1 MSTSH
6 TVEPT
11 TERTLRNPRRRQ
23 RSDGDSL
30 KTAPRRKRSKL
41 SENTFATRDATEETE
56 ELHPTAHDAA
66 MNGHTQSTT
75 TSRKPP
81 PRASRHESTE
91 PMDLPMRGGRKPGT
105 ATLKHRPLKS
115 DGATVLAQNAVY
127 SVKLLPSTPQELRK
141 EGVEYRGRVLSSS
154 PTTGGSGHGQHLAL
168 AVTREKAWVWEYNAP
183 TSASHTARVFDMP
196 FPVRQSEEVP
206 FGVLVPGVGSS
217 AAASDVGLVLVSA
230 GSGKVVY
237 HESIERAAS
246 LGLFQER
253 KTGVEGTIGGLASG
267 ERVVDVVAAE
277 HAGFILCLS
286 SGRVMQLTLRDA
298 QGKAKIFT
306 QVLRSGDGN
315 DGFLGSLKGWYSG
328 AGKRDVVAVR
338 TRALDTRGQM
348 QALSL
353 TDRCELQTWDLDWSG
368 RYEFRGTRD
377 LRERLVDELK
387 SLDTPKAQGAVDNLV
402 ALNFLIA
409 DKSVGSTN
417 GNEVTTLGAEHPVQ
431 IWMLLRTGAPELPD
445 YHLAYLSFSGSSIY
459 VERVLS
465 LESYHGRSIAKQP
478 RLLLPKPGHTAYV
491 VFGDAIVLAATS
503 VPNVLDDPNW
513 QLHEASYVQPQA
525 FEDATYLQAEK
536 GFVVLD
542 SAAEDMRS
550 GHSSSV
556 AFVKGAGLVRVTVA
570 DPTGD
575 VERTSIPIK
584 SKVEQAVFYGAMQD
598 NILDFTRK
606 GDNQYSGQQ
615 FEDAALTIS
624 DEIMRSDT
632 SFISSSPSSMETHLE
647 YRARA
652 LSALVTHVRQNYPA
666 LSRAAFWQLLW
677 DAEKVAAAQQM
688 WKVFEAHRTSA
699 EAADKEKRVATIVDE
714 LVAQLDNRI
723 KLAGAESSSSDDL
736 VRSFFL
742 RGLAHIDFLLSNIG
756 ELLKTLGSG
765 VGGPNDKTVRY
776 IAEADELWARAMEAV
791 FTFRAE
797 NAHLYGIDPE
807 LFKDGVLSDVVE
819 YTDLPEF
826 WTSTN
831 LMLKASADIPKQS
844 RRFAKMFY
852 EREVSSGKT
861 AAVEKVEHIAL
872 ANPGLI
878 QICCQVYEERIN
890 WLASRAT
897 AQDQERAR
905 QMRQTYEQDRYE
917 QFRALASIGVAE
929 QGMLLAEKYR
939 DMLTLT
945 ELVVG
950 ESQYYVEELRSN
962 KNMSPEERD
971 VALAMMQQVTER
983 IGRYFDK
990 FGDDWANAFFDQA
1003 FAGNRAGYMLEEA
1016 QKHWK
1021 QALTRYLRAEPN
1033 RRAKTRICWIN
1044 DITAEGDYLHAGEA
1058 LCEAAVETETRVWGK
1073 KVELG
1078 MGRLALLAAQEDGSE
1093 VKPAPG
1099 LEELVL
1105 KPGRELKVLEVQEKL
1120 HGHVRVECVGAL
1132 DRDAEL
1138 QLAMDTF
1145 GKKVGEYGAL
1155 GQLLTVNLDQ
1165 LLSHQVLSVEELIEV
1180 LTLMDCHTYEDR
1192 IERPEANLQGT
1203 EFAQALYALDAA
1215 APGMPQARF
1224 ETLLQLIW
1232 KRCYIFDD
1240 WSALTKASAEKSS
1253 TEPSVLSLLR
1263 DTAPWH
1269 TYFDLHD
1276 SGLLT
1281 RPDCR
1286 IRVLEPSECLDAAC
1300 RPEDLA
1306 YRFPN
1311 RDLLDPILQDNQV
1324 QDEVLQ
1330 GYVADRA
1337 LDDWAKSCL
1346 DAAKWA
1352 VENKAER
1359 VASWRGKERET
1370 QANLET
1376 REMRAGRGKG
1386 AGKANG
1392 HVNGVGKGVNGVLDG
1407 DGDVDVEME

>member
-1 MSTSH
+1 
-6 TVEPT
+6 
-11 TERTLRNPRRRQ
+11 
-23 RSDGDSL
+23 
-30 KTAPRRKRSKL
+30 
-41 SENTFATRDATEETE
+41 
-56 ELHPTAHDAA
+56 
-66 MNGHTQSTT
+66 
-75 TSRKPP
+75 
-81 PRASRHESTE
+81 
-91 PMDLPMRGGRKPGT
+91 
-105 ATLKHRPLKS
+105 
-115 DGATVLAQNAVY
+115 
-127 SVKLLPSTPQELRK
+127 
-141 EGVEYRGRVLSSS
+141 
-154 PTTGGSGHGQHLAL
+154 
-168 AVTREKAWVWEYNAP
+168 
-183 TSASHTARVFDMP
+183 
-196 FPVRQSEEVP
+196 
-206 FGVLVPGVGSS
+206 
-217 AAASDVGLVLVSA
+217 
-230 GSGKVVY
+230 
-237 HESIERAAS
+237 
-246 LGLFQER
+246 
-253 KTGVEGTIGGLASG
+253 
-267 ERVVDVVAAE
+267 
-277 HAGFILCLS
+277 
-286 SGRVMQLTLRDA
+286 
-298 QGKAKIFT
+298 
-306 QVLRSGDGN
+306 
-315 DGFLGSLKGWYSG
+315 
-328 AGKRDVVAVR
+328 
-338 TRALDTRGQM
+338 
-348 QALSL
+348 
-353 TDRCELQTWDLDWSG
+353 
-368 RYEFRGTRD
+368 
-377 LRERLVDELK
+377 
-387 SLDTPKAQGAVDNLV
+387 
-402 ALNFLIA
+402 LIA

-962 KNMSPEERD
+962 KNMSVSAWQTPYQSTNRVLWMFADPPPVQPEERD

>member
-1 MSTSH
+1 
-6 TVEPT
+6 
-11 TERTLRNPRRRQ
+11 
-23 RSDGDSL
+23 
-30 KTAPRRKRSKL
+30 
-41 SENTFATRDATEETE
+41 
-56 ELHPTAHDAA
+56 
-66 MNGHTQSTT
+66 
-75 TSRKPP
+75 
-81 PRASRHESTE
+81 
-91 PMDLPMRGGRKPGT
+91 
-105 ATLKHRPLKS
+105 
-115 DGATVLAQNAVY
+115 
-127 SVKLLPSTPQELRK
+127 
-141 EGVEYRGRVLSSS
+141 
-154 PTTGGSGHGQHLAL
+154 
-168 AVTREKAWVWEYNAP
+168 
-183 TSASHTARVFDMP
+183 
-196 FPVRQSEEVP
+196 
-206 FGVLVPGVGSS
+206 
-217 AAASDVGLVLVSA
+217 
-230 GSGKVVY
+230 
-237 HESIERAAS
+237 
-246 LGLFQER
+246 
-253 KTGVEGTIGGLASG
+253 
-267 ERVVDVVAAE
+267 
-277 HAGFILCLS
+277 
-286 SGRVMQLTLRDA
+286 
-298 QGKAKIFT
+298 
-306 QVLRSGDGN
+306 
-315 DGFLGSLKGWYSG
+315 
-328 AGKRDVVAVR
+328 
-338 TRALDTRGQM
+338 
-348 QALSL
+348 
-353 TDRCELQTWDLDWSG
+353 
-368 RYEFRGTRD
+368 
-377 LRERLVDELK
+377 
-387 SLDTPKAQGAVDNLV
+387 
-402 ALNFLIA
+402 LIA
-409 DKSVGSTN
+409 DKSVGSTI
-417 GNEVTTLGAEHPVQ
+417 GSEVATLDAGQSVH
-431 IWMLLRTGAPELPD
+431 IWMLLKTGVPDSLD
-445 YHLAYLSFSGSSIY
+445 YHLAYLSFSGSSVY
-459 VERVLS
+459 VERVVS
-465 LESYHGRSIAKQP
+465 LESYHGPPTIQQP
-478 RLLLPKPGHTAYV
+478 RLLLPKPGHTAYA

-503 VPNVLDDPNW
+503 MPNAPDDPNW
-513 QLHEASYVQPQA
+513 QLHEASYIQPQA
-525 FEDATYLQAEK
+525 FEDATYLQAAK

-556 AFVKGAGLVRVTVA
+556 AFVKGAGLVRITVT

-584 SKVEQAVFYGAMQD
+584 SKIEQAVFYGAMQD
-598 NILDFTRK
+598 NILDFARN
-606 GDNQYSGQQ
+606 GDPQYSGQQ
-615 FEDAALTIS
+615 VEEATLTIS

-632 SFISSSPSSMETHLE
+632 SFISSSPSSMGSHLE
-647 YRARA
+647 HRARA
-652 LSALVTHVRQNYPA
+652 LSALVTHVHQNYLT
-666 LSRAAFWQLLW
+666 LSRATMWQLLW

-688 WKVFEAHRTSA
+688 WKVFEAHRTA
-699 EAADKEKRVATIVDE
+699 TEAADKEKRVATIVDE
-714 LVAQLDNRI
+714 LVAQFDDRT
-723 KLAGAESSSSDDL
+723 KLAGAETSSSDDL
-736 VRSFFL
+736 VRNFFL
-742 RGLAHIDFLLSNIG
+742 RGLAHVDFLLSSIG
-756 ELLKTLGSG
+756 ELLRTLGGG

-807 LFKDGVLSDVVE
+807 LLKDGVLSGVAE

-852 EREVSSGKT
+852 EREASSGKSL
-861 AAVEKVEHIAL
+861 AVEKVEHIAL

-878 QICCQVYEERIN
+878 QICCQVYEERIH
-890 WLASRAT
+890 WLASRSSP
-897 AQDQERAR
+897 QEQERAR

-962 KNMSPEERD
+962 KNMSVSARQSLSRCMTWILWILADHSPLQPEERD

-1003 FAGNRAGYMLEEA
+1003 FAGSRAGYMLEEA
-1016 QKHWK
+1016 QKHWQ

-1044 DITAEGDYLHAGEA
+1044 DVTAERDYVHAGEA
-1058 LCEAAVETETRVWGK
+1058 LCEAAVETETRVWAK

-1078 MGRLALLAAQEDGSE
+1078 MGRLALVAAQEDGSG
-1093 VKPAPG
+1093 VSAPPG
-1099 LEELVL
+1099 LEELAL
-1105 KPGRELKVLEVQEKL
+1105 KPGRELRVLGVQEKL
-1120 HGHVRVECVGAL
+1120 YGHVRIECVGAL

-1145 GKKVGEYGAL
+1145 GKRAGEYGAL

-1165 LLSHQVLSVEELIEV
+1165 LLHHQVLSVEELIEV

-1192 IERPEANLQGT
+1192 IDRPETNLEGT

-1232 KRCYIFDD
+1232 KRCYIHDD
-1240 WSALTKASAEKSS
+1240 WTALTKASAEKSS
-1253 TEPSVLSLLR
+1253 TDSSVMVQLR
-1263 DTAPWH
+1263 DTAPWR

-1276 SGLLT
+1276 SGFLT
-1281 RPDCR
+1281 RSDCR

-1306 YRFPN
+1306 CRFPN
-1311 RDLLDPILQDNQV
+1311 RELLDPILQDNQV

-1352 VENKAER
+1352 VESKAER
-1359 VASWRGKERET
+1359 VAGRRERERET
-1370 QANLET
+1370 QANLSR
-1376 REMRAGRGKG
+1376 REKRAGRGKG

-1392 HVNGVGKGVNGVLDG
+1392 HVNGVGKGVNGVFDG

>member
-1 MSTSH
+1 M
-6 TVEPT
+6 
-11 TERTLRNPRRRQ
+11 
-23 RSDGDSL
+23 
-30 KTAPRRKRSKL
+30 
-41 SENTFATRDATEETE
+41 
-56 ELHPTAHDAA
+56 
-66 MNGHTQSTT
+66 
-75 TSRKPP
+75 
-81 PRASRHESTE
+81 
-91 PMDLPMRGGRKPGT
+91 
-105 ATLKHRPLKS
+105 
-115 DGATVLAQNAVY
+115 
-127 SVKLLPSTPQELRK
+127 
-141 EGVEYRGRVLSSS
+141 
-154 PTTGGSGHGQHLAL
+154 
-168 AVTREKAWVWEYNAP
+168 
-183 TSASHTARVFDMP
+183 
-196 FPVRQSEEVP
+196 
-206 FGVLVPGVGSS
+206 
-217 AAASDVGLVLVSA
+217 
-230 GSGKVVY
+230 
-237 HESIERAAS
+237 
-246 LGLFQER
+246 
-253 KTGVEGTIGGLASG
+253 
-267 ERVVDVVAAE
+267 
-277 HAGFILCLS
+277 
-286 SGRVMQLTLRDA
+286 
-298 QGKAKIFT
+298 
-306 QVLRSGDGN
+306 
-315 DGFLGSLKGWYSG
+315 
-328 AGKRDVVAVR
+328 
-338 TRALDTRGQM
+338 
-348 QALSL
+348 
-353 TDRCELQTWDLDWSG
+353 
-368 RYEFRGTRD
+368 
-377 LRERLVDELK
+377 
-387 SLDTPKAQGAVDNLV
+387 
-402 ALNFLIA
+402 IA

-962 KNMSPEERD
+962 KNMSVSAWQTPYQSTNRVLWMFADPPPVQPEERD

>member
-1 MSTSH
+1 MSASH
-6 TVEPT
+6 PAEPS

-30 KTAPRRKRSKL
+30 KTAPRRKRSKI
-41 SENTFATRDATEETE
+41 SESTFATRDTTEETE
-56 ELHPTAHDAA
+56 DLHPTTHDTA
-66 MNGHTQSTT
+66 MNGHTRGGT

-91 PMDLPMRGGRKPGT
+91 PTELPMRGGKKPGT

-127 SVKLLPSTPQELRK
+127 SVKLLPSTPVELRK

-154 PTTGGSGHGQHLAL
+154 TTTGGSGHGQHLAL
-168 AVTREKAWVWEYNAP
+168 AVTREKAWVWDYNAP
-183 TSASHTARVFDMP
+183 SSASHTVRVFDMP
-196 FPVRQSEEVP
+196 FPVRQGEELP
-206 FGVLVPGVGSS
+206 FGMLVFGVGSS
-217 AAASDVGLVLVSA
+217 AAADVGLVLVSA

-237 HESIERAAS
+237 YESIERAAS

-253 KTGVEGTIGGLASG
+253 KTGLEGTIGGLASG

-298 QGKAKIFT
+298 QGKPKIFT

-328 AGKRDVVAVR
+328 AGRRDVVAVR

-348 QALSL
+348 QAMALS
-353 TDRCELQTWDLDWSG
+353 DRCELQTWDLDWSG

-387 SLDTPKAQGAVDNLV
+387 SLEVREAQGTVDSLV
-402 ALNFLIA
+402 ALDFLIA
-409 DKSVGSTN
+409 DKSVGSTI
-417 GNEVTTLGAEHPVQ
+417 GSEVATLDAGQSVH
-431 IWMLLRTGAPELPD
+431 IWMLLKTGVPDSLD
-445 YHLAYLSFSGSSIY
+445 YHLAYLSFSGSSVY
-459 VERVLS
+459 VERVVS
-465 LESYHGRSIAKQP
+465 LESYHGPPTIQQP
-478 RLLLPKPGHTAYV
+478 RLLLPKPGHTAYA

-503 VPNVLDDPNW
+503 MPNAPDDPNW
-513 QLHEASYVQPQA
+513 QLHEASYIQPQA
-525 FEDATYLQAEK
+525 FEDATYLQAAK

-556 AFVKGAGLVRVTVA
+556 AFVKGAGLVRITVT

-584 SKVEQAVFYGAMQD
+584 SKIEQAVFYGAMQD
-598 NILDFTRK
+598 NILDFARN
-606 GDNQYSGQQ
+606 GDPQYSGQQ
-615 FEDAALTIS
+615 VEEATLTIS

-632 SFISSSPSSMETHLE
+632 SFISSSPSSMGSHLE
-647 YRARA
+647 HRARA
-652 LSALVTHVRQNYPA
+652 LSALVTHVHQNYLT
-666 LSRAAFWQLLW
+666 LSRATMWQLLW

-688 WKVFEAHRTSA
+688 WKVFEAHRTA
-699 EAADKEKRVATIVDE
+699 TEAADKEKRVATIVDE
-714 LVAQLDNRI
+714 LVAQFDDRT
-723 KLAGAESSSSDDL
+723 KLAGAETSSSDDL
-736 VRSFFL
+736 VRNFFL
-742 RGLAHIDFLLSNIG
+742 RGLAHVDFLLSSIG
-756 ELLKTLGSG
+756 ELLRTLGGG

-807 LFKDGVLSDVVE
+807 LLKDGVLSGVAE

-852 EREVSSGKT
+852 EREASSGKSL
-861 AAVEKVEHIAL
+861 AVEKVEHIAL

-878 QICCQVYEERIN
+878 QICCQVYEERIH
-890 WLASRAT
+890 WLASRSSP
-897 AQDQERAR
+897 QEQERAR

-1003 FAGNRAGYMLEEA
+1003 FAGSRAGYMLEEA
-1016 QKHWK
+1016 QKHWQ

-1044 DITAEGDYLHAGEA
+1044 DVTAERDYVHAGEA
-1058 LCEAAVETETRVWGK
+1058 LCEAAVETETRVWAK

-1078 MGRLALLAAQEDGSE
+1078 MGRLALVAAQEDGSG
-1093 VKPAPG
+1093 VSAPPG
-1099 LEELVL
+1099 LEELAL
-1105 KPGRELKVLEVQEKL
+1105 KPGRELRVLGVQEKL
-1120 HGHVRVECVGAL
+1120 YGHVRIECVGAL

-1145 GKKVGEYGAL
+1145 GKRAGEYGAL

-1165 LLSHQVLSVEELIEV
+1165 LLHHQVLSVEELIEV

-1192 IERPEANLQGT
+1192 IDRPETNLEGT

-1232 KRCYIFDD
+1232 KRCYIHDD
-1240 WSALTKASAEKSS
+1240 WTALTKASAEKSS
-1253 TEPSVLSLLR
+1253 TDSSVMVQLR
-1263 DTAPWH
+1263 DTAPWR

-1276 SGLLT
+1276 SGFLT
-1281 RPDCR
+1281 RSDCR

-1306 YRFPN
+1306 CRFPN
-1311 RDLLDPILQDNQV
+1311 RELLDPILQDNQV

-1352 VENKAER
+1352 VESKAER
-1359 VASWRGKERET
+1359 VAGRRERERET
-1370 QANLET
+1370 QANLSR
-1376 REMRAGRGKG
+1376 REKRAGRGKG

-1392 HVNGVGKGVNGVLDG
+1392 HVNGVGKGVNGVFDG